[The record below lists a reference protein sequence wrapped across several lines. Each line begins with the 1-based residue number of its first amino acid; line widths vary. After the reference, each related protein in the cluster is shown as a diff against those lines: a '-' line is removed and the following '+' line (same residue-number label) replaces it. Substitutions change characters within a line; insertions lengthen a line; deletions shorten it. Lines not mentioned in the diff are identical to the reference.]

1 MSNLRPAADRPERMS
16 DHEAKY
22 GLRTWYT
29 SADDGVEV
37 IEVEVTTSEMV
48 AAAWF
53 TGSHDG
59 F

>member
-1 MSNLRPAADRPERMS
+1 MS

-29 SADDGVEV
+29 PAEDGVEE
-37 IEVEVTTSEMV
+37 IEVEVTISEMV
-48 AAAWF
+48 AAAWL
-53 TGSHDG
+53 TGSQDG